1 MVKSIFDV
9 VIVVESIFD
18 VVAVVESRFDVVNVD
33 VVEYTVVAVVGRCC
47 FLTLFM
53 RVVMLVC

>member
-18 VVAVVESRFDVVNVD
+18 VVVVESRFDVVNVD